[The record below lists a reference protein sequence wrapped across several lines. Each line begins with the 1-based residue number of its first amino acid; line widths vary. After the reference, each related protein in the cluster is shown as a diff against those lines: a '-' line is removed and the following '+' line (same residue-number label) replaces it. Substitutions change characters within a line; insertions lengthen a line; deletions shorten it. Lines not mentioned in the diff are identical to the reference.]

1 MTERLAWPVCGAVE
15 QPLLE
20 WRRYNTCAGEEGRHL
35 GAFCPFCGRWL
46 RWLRQQ
52 KPVLPA
58 RRSLKGELL
67 GGADGA

>member
-1 MTERLAWPVCGAVE
+1 V
-15 QPLLE
+15 LE
-20 WRRYNTCAGEEGRHL
+20 WRRYNTCAGEENRHL

-58 RRSLKGELL
+58 RRSLKGKLL